1 MTKADRRIMHDRP
14 PDDDPKRRHPKP
26 PPTAEE
32 REANRI
38 AAREFRVR
46 KKRGVI
52 VFPGRIGPGAI
63 NAATAR
69 NRFLGMDKREAAR
82 LARDPE
88 EISKLVFDVMER
100 IWAREW
106 FALMKKK

>member
-1 MTKADRRIMHDRP
+1 MPDRE
-14 PDDDPKRRHPKP
+14 KP

-38 AAREFRVR
+38 AAHECRVR
-46 KKRGVI
+46 KKQGVI
-52 VFPGRIGPGAI
+52 VFPGRLGPGAI
-63 NAATAR
+63 NAAIAR

-88 EISKLVFDVMER
+88 AITKLVFDVMER
-100 IWAREW
+100 VWAREW
-106 FALMKKK
+106 FALHEKEIASMP